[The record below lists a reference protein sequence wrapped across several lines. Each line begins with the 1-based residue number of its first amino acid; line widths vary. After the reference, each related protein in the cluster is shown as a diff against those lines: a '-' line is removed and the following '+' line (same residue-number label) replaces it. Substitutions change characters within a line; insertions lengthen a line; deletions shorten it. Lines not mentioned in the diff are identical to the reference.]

1 MPRLSSH
8 FNIQDSRFSGPVVQL
23 FNTQT
28 ISTAGAVTYTTDQCL
43 SGLILRDTNGGART
57 DTTPTAAALVDAV
70 QGAMVGHGFIL
81 IIRNTATAANSL
93 TLAGG
98 TGVTLSPT
106 SQVVAQSNTKQFLF
120 IFTNVTIGSEA
131 VTVYSLGTATT

>member
-8 FNIQDSRFSGPVVQL
+8 FGLQDPRFSGVVIQL

-43 SGLILRDTNGGART
+43 AGLILRDTNGGART
-57 DTTPTAAALVDAV
+57 DTTPTAAQLVEAV

-81 IIRNTATAANSL
+81 TIRNTATAANSL

-106 SQVVAQSNTKQFLF
+106 TQTVAQNNTKQFLF
-120 IFTNVTIGSEA
+120 VFTSVTQGSEA
-131 VTVYSLGTATT
+131 VTVYSIGSLTT